1 MKCRHQKPVLADPAP
16 CRTHTLYR
24 RVSAEMAE
32 NGAHDTFAER
42 VQARNKLLVLSRY
55 VSAVGADSTE
65 TPAGSPPAFLAR
77 STSFKAGSFRA
88 GSFRAGSF
96 TAGSAESPRKRRM
109 SLEMDPSRPSST
121 RHGNPETADDDA
133 AGSGASASALDT
145 KQITQMTKYF
155 DALCLT
161 YRRGLDDIHGRQSY
175 DLESYEIAQTIAH
188 FKALPAPQKKGKEM
202 DAGTKAFVRQANE
215 KAENAR
221 GQRNFPLSFKHTVDA
236 LLGRDVVG
244 PKKRASRWS
253 KLRVSRKFTA
263 VVGQARGNRLKAESP
278 QLRRE
283 NTRAEI
289 EHLKSIARTK
299 GKTLAR

>member
-1 MKCRHQKPVLADPAP
+1 MKCRHERPVWADPA

-32 NGAHDTFAER
+32 NGDHDTFAER
-42 VQARNKLLVLSRY
+42 VQARNKLLVLARY
-55 VSAVGADSTE
+55 VSAVGADSAE
-65 TPAGSPPAFLAR
+65 TPACSPPAFLAR
-77 STSFKAGSFRA
+77 SSSFRA

-161 YRRGLDDIHGRQSY
+161 YRQGLDDIHGRQSY

-188 FKALPAPQKKGKEM
+188 FKALPAPRASQKKGKEM

-221 GQRNFPLSFKHTVDA
+221 DKRDFSLSFKHTVDA
-236 LLGRDVVG
+236 LLGRDVLG
-244 PKKRASRWS
+244 PKKRASRWT
-253 KLRVSRKFTA
+253 KLRMSRKFTA
-263 VVGQARGNRLKAESP
+263 VVGQARGNRLKAELP